1 MSRLISLS
9 STSRILC
16 IGRFRSKIGSC
27 RDERRGTK
35 CIPLRPSTEQ
45 RHPDRKA
52 ASFSELALDENLAAH
67 QLAELL
73 AECQS
78 QSGAPVFAGGGII
91 GDGKFLKE
99 VGYLIRG
106 NAHTSI
112 DDMDYEIIT

>member
-27 RDERRGTK
+27 RDERRGSK

-67 QLAELL
+67 QLAEVV
-73 AECQS
+73 AERQS
-78 QSGAPVFAGGGII
+78 ERGAAGFAGGGI
-91 GDGKFLKE
+91 GGARAFFE
-99 VGYLIRG
+99 Q
-106 NAHTSI
+106 
-112 DDMDYEIIT
+112 

>member
-27 RDERRGTK
+27 RSERRGSK
-35 CIPLRPSTEQ
+35 CIPLRSSTEQ

-52 ASFSELALDENLAAH
+52 ASFSEFALDENLAAH
-67 QLAELL
+67 QLAGLL

-78 QSGAPVFAGGGII
+78 QSGATVFAGAVGIA
-91 GDGKFLKE
+91 GDKFLQA
-99 VGYLIRG
+99 VPNLIRG
-106 NAHTSI
+106 
-112 DDMDYEIIT
+112 

>member
-27 RDERRGTK
+27 RDERRGSK
-35 CIPLRPSTEQ
+35 CIPLRLSTEQ

-52 ASFSELALDENLAAH
+52 ASFSELALDENLATH

-73 AECQS
+73 AERQS
-78 QSGAPVFAGGGII
+78 QSGATVFAGAGVI
-91 GDGKFLKE
+91 GARKFLEE
-99 VGYLIRG
+99 VGDVIW
-106 NAHTSI
+106 NDTDPS
-112 DDMDYEIIT
+112 

>member
-27 RDERRGTK
+27 RGERRGRK
-35 CIPLRPSTEQ
+35 YIPLRPSTEQ

-73 AECQS
+73 AERQS
-78 QSGAPVFAGGGII
+78 QSGATIFAGARVI
-91 GDGKFLKE
+91 GDCEFFKKIGD
-99 VGYLIRG
+99 LI
-106 NAHTSI
+106 
-112 DDMDYEIIT
+112 

>member
-9 STSRILC
+9 STSRILG

-27 RDERRGTK
+27 RDERRGSK

-45 RHPDRKA
+45 RHPDRKV

-73 AECQS
+73 AQRQS
-78 QSGAPVFAGGGII
+78 QSGATVFAGAGVI
-91 GDGKFLKE
+91 GDRKFLEE
-99 VGYLIRG
+99 VGDLI
-106 NAHTSI
+106 
-112 DDMDYEIIT
+112 